1 MSDSINKDTI
11 EELKML
17 MEDDFSILIETF
29 ITDSDERVDSLKS
42 AIESMDANSVRE
54 IAHGFKGSSSNLGAV
69 RLSEV
74 SFELESMGR
83 DNCLDNAPV
92 KYDELLNAYSE
103 VREYFNSL
111 L

>member
-17 MEDDFSILIETF
+17 MEDDFPILIETF
-29 ITDSDERVDSLKS
+29 ITDSDERVESLKS
-42 AIESMDANSVRE
+42 AIETQDANAVRE

-83 DNCLDNAPV
+83 DSCLDNASL
-92 KYDELLNAYSE
+92 KYNDLLSAYSE

-111 L
+111 I